1 MEALRPHLR
10 EIRAHRMDEGVK
22 GELQKTYLKL
32 RSISEALSEFNTSQ
46 LKRRLEKG
54 KNLAQLIIKAI
65 KRKFLK
71 IYERKKEREQQLER
85 ARNSLRLKKP
95 DEAIEIAEELI
106 LGE

>member
-54 KNLAQLIIKAI
+54 KNLAQVIIKAI

-71 IYERKKEREQQLER
+71 IYERKKEREKQLER